1 MWQSL
6 AFLKG
11 LDYTWPGHLSTVFK
25 VSETAGGGLSFLSA
39 DCLMNLISDYPP
51 VYASAVTEIVL
62 GVFCL
67 STCMVVLYCYY
78 PKEEDEV
85 AENNNEATQS
95 SRESSNMEAGAT
107 EPSFDALDRNHDNAL
122 NQSEYDA
129 GRQERDPTFAE
140 ADTNCDGRVDRQ
152 EYKGALGFLEA
163 DTPDDLFTRRMII
176 AAVS

>member
-11 LDYTWPGHLSTVFK
+11 LDYTWPGQLSTVFK
-25 VSETAGGGLSFLSA
+25 VSETAGGGLSFLSM
-39 DCLMNLISDYPP
+39 DCLMGLISKYPP

-78 PKEEDEV
+78 PKEEEEV
-85 AENNNEATQS
+85 EDKNVSTDNRNTQS
-95 SRESSNMEAGAT
+95 SQEGSHVGTEAVVAET
-107 EPSFDALDRNHDNAL
+107 PSLD
-122 NQSEYDA
+122 
-129 GRQERDPTFAE
+129 
-140 ADTNCDGRVDRQ
+140 
-152 EYKGALGFLEA
+152 FLEA